1 MSGQQTREEWVRLNT
16 CGFCIGSHLH
26 SCTGYD
32 CREAIKKA
40 EEQFDRMTERRKQEE
55 KADE

>member
-1 MSGQQTREEWVRLNT
+1 MSGQQSREECVRLNT
-16 CGFCIGSHLH
+16 CGFCSGSHLH

-40 EEQFDRMTERRKQEE
+40 EEQFDRMAERRKQEE